1 MAAGGLE
8 ASKDIVDVLVCSDV
22 LAFEKTQACHFIY
35 MYNGQGQI
43 YSSEYKSF
51 QWGILVNNSQ
61 FGLVHHFGLWRD
73 RPEEVD
79 DKVDGE
85 EMVTGLGTADG
96 MGM

>member
-1 MAAGGLE
+1 
-8 ASKDIVDVLVCSDV
+8 
-22 LAFEKTQACHFIY
+22 

-85 EMVTGLGTADG
+85 EMVTGLSTADG
-96 MGM
+96 MGMWRDSEWEAQQDVGYGYSWG